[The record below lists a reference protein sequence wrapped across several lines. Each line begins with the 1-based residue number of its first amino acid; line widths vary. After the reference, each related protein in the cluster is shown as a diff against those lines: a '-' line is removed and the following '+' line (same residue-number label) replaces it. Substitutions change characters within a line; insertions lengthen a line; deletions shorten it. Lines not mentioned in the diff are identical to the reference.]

1 MPIFFG
7 YDNAIFGS
15 QSTVNGSSVNYAFG
29 PATGSTWR
37 WTGTTTNFAVKEAD
51 HNAVNFNGDASDSNE
66 QISPQLQIG
75 AAGAQTVEIDGT
87 DRQVIYDYAFEVS
100 GGGNTYEIA
109 VIDVDLDNSDAIGGT
124 TENGYYL
131 VFLGTPPPPNTNL
144 TVDGIVKNWSSR
156 SHNDLGGTAVCFASG
171 TLIETERGP
180 QPIENLAVGDRVLT
194 ADAGLQAIRWIGS
207 TTVPAIDKLAPV
219 VISKGT
225 LGNTRDL
232 VVSPQHGVVISDW
245 RAELFFAREEVL
257 VRAIDLVDGDR
268 IYRRPGGYI
277 QYFHLLLDQ
286 HRIIY
291 SEGIPT
297 ESLFLGEVTLGAVGD
312 AAREELLTLFPEI
325 ADDPSRF
332 GAKAIRSLRAFEARC
347 LPPLS

>member
-1 MPIFFG
+1 MPIYYS
-7 YDNAIFGS
+7 YDNAILGS
-15 QSTVNGSSVNYAFG
+15 QSTVGGSAHNYAYGPSNGSA
-29 PATGSTWR
+29 WR
-37 WTGTTTNFAVKEAD
+37 WSGTTTNFTVKEAAL
-51 HNAVNFNGDASDSNE
+51 NAVNFNGDANNTNE
-66 QISPQLQIG
+66 QIDPQFQIG
-75 AAGAQTVEIDGT
+75 GSGAQTVEIGGT
-87 DRQVIYDYAFEVS
+87 DRQVIYDYTFQVS

-109 VIDVDLDNSDAIGGT
+109 VIDVDLNNSDVINGT

-131 VFLGTPPPPNTNL
+131 VFVGTPPPPNTNL
-144 TVDGIVKNWSSR
+144 TVDGITDNSSSR
-156 SHNDLGGTAVCFASG
+156 SHNALGGTAVCFASG
-171 TLIETERGP
+171 TLIETESGP
-180 QPIENLAVGDRVLT
+180 RAIESLTVDDKVLT

-257 VRAIDLVDGDR
+257 ARAIDLVDGDR
-268 IYRRPGGYI
+268 IYRRPGGYV